1 MIEYLRDH
9 NMNNYNYNQNNK
21 YIAKLHNVYQEKI
34 LGLDSKPVTL
44 LYQKKKFED
53 IIIEQKIPAKKVEW
67 QVWNDIADIFQL
79 EEKILST
86 QTTVASNPVT
96 LQSSPRYSPRELSP
110 ETKGFS
116 PKSLSP
122 IENLNVFQKHR
133 QLRYDNLV
141 LEKNKHPE
149 DAAIHD
155 NDNKSQKGK
164 EELKGIE
171 TSSSITKPPSFKIT
185 KLIIPI
191 PEESEFEGT
200 TSKGKDSKGQD
211 LKDNDQTSKATLK
224 GKSTHLPR
232 RGKISLMFNKDK
244 AEAEK
249 IESLNPETKFEDKV
263 KNKEQKELMD
273 VEKNEIEAK
282 KDQIFEEVDNKHE
295 EIEMTMEKSASSSA
309 LSHEEELEKSK
320 KLMNNDIT
328 KLVSTEIKNPS
339 PVIKPMD
346 YKPIT
351 AL

>member
-1 MIEYLRDH
+1 
-9 NMNNYNYNQNNK
+9 
-21 YIAKLHNVYQEKI
+21 
-34 LGLDSKPVTL
+34 
-44 LYQKKKFED
+44 
-53 IIIEQKIPAKKVEW
+53 
-67 QVWNDIADIFQL
+67 
-79 EEKILST
+79 
-86 QTTVASNPVT
+86 
-96 LQSSPRYSPRELSP
+96 
-110 ETKGFS
+110 
-116 PKSLSP
+116 
-122 IENLNVFQKHR
+122 
-133 QLRYDNLV
+133 
-141 LEKNKHPE
+141 
-149 DAAIHD
+149 
-155 NDNKSQKGK
+155 
-164 EELKGIE
+164 
-171 TSSSITKPPSFKIT
+171 
-185 KLIIPI
+185 
-191 PEESEFEGT
+191 
-200 TSKGKDSKGQD
+200 
-211 LKDNDQTSKATLK
+211 
-224 GKSTHLPR
+224 
-232 RGKISLMFNKDK
+232 MFNKDK